1 MNSKRLYI
9 TLVALIALLGVGIIG
24 GAYLADKMFR
34 EQSDELVTQKA
45 ISESLAG
52 QQEQLIRDKRDIKK
66 YTELNDIAKAIVPQD
81 KDQTQTIREITNLA
95 RESGIPRIS
104 SISFPPSTLGGL
116 TAAKPSAGTNL
127 TQLIP
132 VKGISGVYDLRI
144 TVLQQ
149 PRDAVNFDT
158 FIKFLDKLEQNR
170 RTAQVSN
177 ITIMPIKDAP
187 QFISFTLII
196 DEYIKP

>member
-9 TLVALIALLGVGIIG
+9 ILVAVIGLLGIGIIG

-34 EQSDELVTQKA
+34 EQSNELVTQKA

-52 QQEQLIRDKRDIKK
+52 QQQQLVRDKRDIKK

-81 KDQTQTIREITNLA
+81 KDQTQTIRELTKLA
-95 RESGIPRIS
+95 KESGIPRLS
-104 SISFPPSTLGGL
+104 SITFPPSTLGGL
-116 TAAKPSAGTNL
+116 TAAKPTAGSKL

-144 TVLQQ
+144 TVQQQ
-149 PRDAVNFDT
+149 PRDAVSFDT
-158 FIKFLDKLEQNR
+158 FITFLKNLEQNR

-177 ITIMPIKDAP
+177 ITVTPVKDDP
-187 QFISFTLII
+187 DFISFTLII